1 MHGFV
6 SYRRFGKVRSL
17 RSDRAV
23 CVLGY
28 YVATE
33 LGWSSV
39 DFAQVVRRSSP
50 PFERRKIAVDRP
62 SLAVARSLRSDR
74 AWLVRGPMAI
84 LELVRGR
91 FGYVSIASGQ
101 SVFSGSIEIRTRFY
115 RKALFSTGRTLRR
128 RKERVAKH
136 LKRGAIDKETESFL
150 KRVFRIPLHKPF
162 EEAYYT
168 HRLWMFFRET
178 REKEED
184 IRRMFCEAREKMRV
198 RITLKKKSNPGQFA
212 IPCTM
217 KGIEFPHASCDA
229 GASVGILPRVM
240 ADHLGLQVEPSQEL
254 FTFVDCSQKNSGGIV
269 RDLEVQIGNA
279 LVPVDFHVLDIVKL
293 KLLSTTSESFLV
305 NSIEFL
311 PTPGRTTASGSP
323 LEGTPVPRIPA
334 RRNPGSPLWSFP
346 CPVPGSPPSSEKWKT
361 SDKENLPWGDPG
373 TGPGKLHSGEPGFL
387 IAGILGTGVPSSE
400 DPKTGVLPGTRG
412 ITCPLKST
420 GVAYSQQASLRQ
432 DIAPVI
438 PQSRVPLRSVPYSE
452 PGGRSVFPTSDRGL
466 VLFGPL
472 ILVEDGELWAS
483 DGILETMEP
492 GDLTFPEEELA

>member
-1 MHGFV
+1 MVTFESFFLRLGLIVRRIFRV
-6 SYRRFGKVRSL
+6 KVAWSYSWSVTEVDLANDREESVPFNVHDATSILEFSSSQMFSMLFRDSLGSTETERNTLGRSRDAKDDQEDSPGDEVLATGQGARGRMVRPWRHAKEKSRARFIALPVAKSRGKVFDFLQNCGTCVSVGHRRSGGWSCL
-17 RSDRAV
+17 TSVVANWNVRAPGSIVSKTQSEAHSSPSSTRISGPSCTRPRSDI
-23 CVLGY
+23 GE
-28 YVATE
+28 T
-33 LGWSSV
+33 
-39 DFAQVVRRSSP
+39 DHP
-50 PFERRKIAVDRP
+50 PGSEYGSDLSGPWDRGITGAM
-62 SLAVARSLRSDR
+62 SCLR
-74 AWLVRGPMAI
+74 
-84 LELVRGR
+84 
-91 FGYVSIASGQ
+91 
-101 SVFSGSIEIRTRFY
+101 
-115 RKALFSTGRTLRR
+115 
-128 RKERVAKH
+128 
-136 LKRGAIDKETESFL
+136 
-150 KRVFRIPLHKPF
+150 
-162 EEAYYT
+162 EA
-168 HRLWMFFRET
+168 
-178 REKEED
+178 
-184 IRRMFCEAREKMRV
+184 C
-198 RITLKKKSNPGQFA
+198 
-212 IPCTM
+212 
-217 KGIEFPHASCDA
+217 
-229 GASVGILPRVM
+229 
-240 ADHLGLQVEPSQEL
+240 
-254 FTFVDCSQKNSGGIV
+254 
-269 RDLEVQIGNA
+269 
-279 LVPVDFHVLDIVKL
+279 
-293 KLLSTTSESFLV
+293 
-305 NSIEFL
+305 IEFL

-346 CPVPGSPPSSEKWKT
+346 CPVPGSPPSSGKWKT

>member
-1 MHGFV
+1 MHGLM
-6 SYRRFGKVRSL
+6 SYR
-17 RSDRAV
+17 
-23 CVLGY
+23 C
-28 YVATE
+28 
-33 LGWSSV
+33 
-39 DFAQVVRRSSP
+39 FAR
-50 PFERRKIAVDRP
+50 
-62 SLAVARSLRSDR
+62 ARSLRSDR
-74 AWLVRGPMAI
+74 APARARSRASARARSLRSDRAEWVFGRYVATELW
-84 LELVRGR
+84 LELGRYVVTERSTRNVR
-91 FGYVSIASGQ
+91 AP
-101 SVFSGSIEIRTRFY
+101 GSIVSKTQSEAHSSPSSTRISGPSCTRPRSDIGETDHPPGSEY
-115 RKALFSTGRTLRR
+115 GSDLSGPWDRGITGAMSCLR
-128 RKERVAKH
+128 
-136 LKRGAIDKETESFL
+136 
-150 KRVFRIPLHKPF
+150 
-162 EEAYYT
+162 EA
-168 HRLWMFFRET
+168 
-178 REKEED
+178 
-184 IRRMFCEAREKMRV
+184 C
-198 RITLKKKSNPGQFA
+198 
-212 IPCTM
+212 
-217 KGIEFPHASCDA
+217 
-229 GASVGILPRVM
+229 
-240 ADHLGLQVEPSQEL
+240 
-254 FTFVDCSQKNSGGIV
+254 
-269 RDLEVQIGNA
+269 
-279 LVPVDFHVLDIVKL
+279 
-293 KLLSTTSESFLV
+293 
-305 NSIEFL
+305 IEFL

-346 CPVPGSPPSSEKWKT
+346 CPVPGSPPSSGKWKT

-420 GVAYSQQASLRQ
+420 GVAYSQQVSLRQ